1 MDKLKLLSKVPAFSR
16 LTEEQLALLASSVG
30 SQSFERGEMIFHQG
44 SIGSALYIIVGGQV
58 RIYTISAAGQELT
71 LAIFR
76 AGDFFGEL
84 ALLSGQ
90 PRNASVVASRP
101 LETYVLGEQD
111 FHNAINA
118 SESFRDQLR
127 RVYFLRH

>member
-1 MDKLKLLSKVPAFSR
+1 VVIREGDVGHELFLISDGEVKV
-16 LTEEQLALLASSVG
+16 
-30 SQSFERGEMIFHQG
+30 ERGG
-44 SIGSALYIIVGGQV
+44 SEVA
-58 RIYTISAAGQELT
+58 R
-71 LAIFR
+71 LA

-90 PRNASVVASRP
+90 PRNATVVASRP

-111 FHNAINA
+111 FQNAINA